1 MRKALN
7 LIKKLAKD
15 EEGTA
20 LMEYTM
26 LLSLIAVAVIGV
38 AVALGTW
45 VSGTWT
51 ALCTA
56 LANSGATVV
65 PACPGATP

>member
-1 MRKALN
+1 MSKALV
-7 LIKKLAKD
+7 LLQKLVKD

-26 LLSLIAVAVIGV
+26 LLSLIAVAVIGI
-38 AVALGTW
+38 AIALGGW

-51 ALCTA
+51 ALCNAIAGSNAAVKPT
-56 LANSGATVV
+56 
-65 PACPGATP
+65 C